1 MPARTPTPC
10 RDKLCR
16 KTTRHAHGYCD
27 EHADQAKAWTRGR
40 AGRGRGGRAW
50 RRIRDAV
57 MVRDRYLCQA
67 CKRKG
72 MATPASSVDH
82 IKPEAEGGRT
92 VPSNLEALCGPC
104 HTAKTQ
110 AEALR
115 ARQRGD

>member
-1 MPARTPTPC
+1 MPARTPPPC

-92 VPSNLEALCGPC
+92 VDANLEALCGPC